1 MADFPG
7 YTIRVRRYNE
17 DYDVTNYTQGFS
29 TTADFTFNRPARF
42 RTTMTLTNSTGE
54 FTPSEGGGTGT
65 FKDVLWFESY
75 LEITVY
81 ATSTTIFEGL
91 ISDFDIVDNGVE
103 STVTIKAVDWMT
115 ATRSDVFDVSEGST
129 TFYQTPASQ
138 MYSFFNGSSGFGSGA
153 ETPDLGYSS
162 ATYLFDQADDVPLDM
177 GRPAASNVTVLD
189 AVTQMFI
196 APLPCV
202 VLPNEIVRASST
214 NIQFRADV
222 LGRSITYA
230 DTTEYTFAENPTGD
244 ELPFQTVT
252 PNFDRNMI
260 TSNTSYESGMSGVG
274 TATASNGATKQKY
287 GQRNRRYTGTGHIV
301 AGNDTTEEYGMLKS
315 ASFWTDRQAE
325 ARYVPRRLK
334 TSVGTVK
341 AYNDST
347 AAFDQLEQL
356 LSAKYG
362 MWHPVQVTYTPTGG
376 SQVTAD
382 CVISGRT
389 INATPKQTTIILDLL
404 PAVDYQSFRLDSPI
418 IGVLAGTANATTYD
432 DSGVTYDDGTPY
444 DGSGTEIEGFRLG

>member
-7 YTIRVRRYNE
+7 YQIVVRRQGEVN
-17 DYDVTNYTQGFS
+17 DVTNYTQGFS

-75 LEITVY
+75 LQIDVYSTGTTV
-81 ATSTTIFEGL
+81 FEGL

-115 ATRSDVFDVSEGST
+115 ATRSDVFNVAEGSSVY
-129 TFYQTPASQ
+129 YQTPASQ
-138 MYSFFNGSSGFGSGA
+138 MYSFFNGSVGFGSGA
-153 ETPDLGYSS
+153 ETPKLGYTN
-162 ATYLFDQADDVPLDM
+162 ATYGFNQADDVFLDM
-177 GRPAASNVTVLD
+177 GRPAASNVTVMD

-202 VLPNEIVRASST
+202 VLPNEIAQSSST
-214 NIQFRADV
+214 TIKFKADV

-230 DTTEYTFAENPTGD
+230 DTTEFVFTENPTGD

-260 TSNTSYESGMSGVG
+260 TSNTSYESGMTGVG

-287 GQRNRRYTGTGHIV
+287 GQRNRRFTGTGHLV

-334 TSVGTVK
+334 TSIGTVK

-362 MWHPVQVTYTPTGG
+362 MWHPVQITYTPTGG
-376 SQVTAD
+376 SQTTAD

-404 PAVDYQSFRLDSPI
+404 PAIDYQTFRLDSTV
-418 IGVLAGTANATTYD
+418 IGVLDQN
-432 DSGVTYDDGTPY
+432 
-444 DGSGTEIEGFRLG
+444 RLG